1 MIQTIQ
7 LIKFFYPFII
17 LAVFFCLYKK
27 EYSFNQ
33 RFYWC
38 MTMYFN
44 ARRLFAFLTV
54 GLLIFMNWCCY
65 VTNPNYAVFF
75 PLLSPAAFSLT
86 EWQKPRF
93 TGCMRERA
101 SGLLHS
107 CLPWY
112 STPYLTCIAYS
123 LCCTRSVWHRCS
135 IHLNVCFASGTRQTA
150 SAIRPDCFSESSA
163 TTTKLPLV
171 CGILSEH
178 TCSKNS
184 ER

>member
-1 MIQTIQ
+1 MIQTFQ

-17 LAVFFCLYKK
+17 LAIFFCLYKK

-44 ARRLFAFLTV
+44 ARRLFAFLSV

-75 PLLSPAAFSLT
+75 SAVITCCLFSYRVADAALH
-86 EWQKPRF
+86 RLH
-93 TGCMRERA
+93 ER
-101 SGLLHS
+101 
-107 CLPWY
+107 
-112 STPYLTCIAYS
+112 
-123 LCCTRSVWHRCS
+123 TRLWAITLMLALVSVWHRCS
-135 IHLNVCFASGTRQTA
+135 IRLNVCFASGTRQTV

-163 TTTKLPLV
+163 TTIKLPLV